1 MSVIQIRRHVL
12 IPVLM
17 LVLGIA
23 SKAIE
28 AQVASRYSVGR
39 VIHFHYRAG
48 RSYTILAR
56 PDAVT
61 DLILPSGEHP
71 ENLALGDTVRWV
83 VAQDAQDVYL
93 KPVRAGL
100 FTSATLLTNRRRYEL
115 ILVSVPAG
123 SPWYQA
129 VSWSQHTLWALH
141 QGLATRRAQTARKR
155 PRKTHPSVRM
165 RWYRNVDAAYR
176 ISGRA
181 TWRPLQVFDDG
192 QETFIE
198 LAPTVQVMPA
208 LFVRQGR
215 HVTLVN
221 YRVSGHWIIFPGR
234 FRVAELRLGH
244 RTIRIRRFS
253 RRAS

>member
-1 MSVIQIRRHVL
+1 MIQIRRYIL
-12 IPVLM
+12 IPVLI
-17 LVLGIA
+17 LTLGIV
-23 SKAIE
+23 SQAIE

-39 VIHFHYRAG
+39 VIHFRYRAG
-48 RSYTILAR
+48 RSYTILTR

-61 DLILPSGEHP
+61 DLILSPGEHP

-93 KPVRAGL
+93 KPIRAGL
-100 FTSATLLTNRRRYEL
+100 FTSATLLTNLRRYEL

-129 VSWSQHTLWALH
+129 VSWSQQSLWALH
-141 QGLATRRAQTARKR
+141 QGLAAADTRPELHAT
-155 PRKTHPSVRM
+155 PKTHTPVRI
-165 RWYRNVDAAYR
+165 RWYRHVDTAYR

-181 TWRPLQVFDDG
+181 SWRPLQVFDDG
-192 QETFIE
+192 RETYIE
-198 LAPTVQVMPA
+198 LAPTVQDMPA
-208 LFVRQGR
+208 LFVHQGR

-244 RTIRIRRFS
+244 RTIRINRFS